1 MKFVKGLTI
10 GLLSLLLFLS
20 LSTFGLALTLNH
32 TILNPDFAVSE
43 LDSLDVPSLA
53 ADLIDKQVSEGE
65 FSEELGTA
73 LVNTITKLEPLVK
86 EQAGAAIYSIYDYLL
101 GKSQSL
107 DLALTLRDTILSQEL
122 VVSLVNE
129 LDISSLATEFLKEQ
143 LPAEIPKEIESYLMR
158 FLDDAITEL
167 EPWLKEQVAA
177 AADPILDYLLGERQ
191 SFNIVISL
199 EPVKEGLKENLR
211 EAFLET
217 LPPELTQIPPAVL
230 EQYFNQF
237 YEEIS
242 GQIPSTFEFNESLL
256 RPEVPAKIS
265 ETLAAAESNLE
276 QARQAI
282 GYFQL
287 GYKIL
292 IGFILLLI
300 LGIILLNRQVRSTTR
315 ELGVIFLT
323 YGALEYIG
331 ILIARSLAG
340 RQLLQLDIPPPLQSW
355 LPQFFN
361 NLLAPL
367 EIFSIGLLSAG
378 IVLIIVSFIYKPR
391 QPSF

>member
-1 MKFVKGLTI
+1 MKFVKGLTLS
-10 GLLSLLLFLS
+10 LLSLLLFLS

-53 ADLIDKQVSEGE
+53 EDLINKQVSEGE
-65 FSEELGTA
+65 LSEELGTT

-101 GKSQSL
+101 GKSQS
-107 DLALTLRDTILSQEL
+107 
-122 VVSLVNE
+122 
-129 LDISSLATEFLKEQ
+129 
-143 LPAEIPKEIESYLMR
+143 
-158 FLDDAITEL
+158 
-167 EPWLKEQVAA
+167 
-177 AADPILDYLLGERQ
+177 
-191 SFNIVISL
+191 FNVVISL
-199 EPVKEGLKENLR
+199 EPVKEELKENLR
-211 EAFLET
+211 ETFLET

-230 EQYFNQF
+230 EQYFEQF

-256 RPEVPAKIS
+256 GPEVPANIS
-265 ETLAAAESNLE
+265 EALAAAERNLE
-276 QARQAI
+276 QTRQAI
-282 GYFQL
+282 SYFQL
-287 GYKIL
+287 GYKVL

-300 LGIILLNRQVRSTTR
+300 LGIILLNRQVRNITR
-315 ELGVIFLT
+315 ELGIIFLA

-331 ILIARSLAG
+331 ILITKSIAE

-367 EIFSIGLLSAG
+367 EIFSIGLLSVG
-378 IVLIIVSFIYKPR
+378 IVLIIVSFVYKPR
-391 QPSF
+391 QSSF